1 MAGAGIAALLSAGAA
16 YAQTAPATADPETTA
31 ADAQTVEE
39 VIVVGVR
46 GSVARAVR
54 LKRDAATVQDSI
66 SALELGMFPDDN
78 VADSLSH
85 ITGVSISRT
94 AGGEGQSVSVRG
106 LGPEYTLSTFNGR
119 ILATDGAGRDFAYDV
134 LPSDV
139 ISGADV
145 IKGAEAAN
153 TEGAIG
159 GLINLRSASPFDRRG
174 QHGIIR
180 FEGDRNRMSELNGS
194 KLSAVYSN
202 TFLDDTLGLLVGVV
216 VEERD
221 DRTDVAGNDGGWT
234 RNPDPTDESWLWGN
248 AWGGN
253 IDPNNNGVL
262 DPEEYGLIGP
272 GQFRVGSILEEKKR
286 NA

>member
-1 MAGAGIAALLSAGAA
+1 M
-16 YAQTAPATADPETTA
+16 
-31 ADAQTVEE
+31 
-39 VIVVGVR
+39 VVGVR
-46 GSVARAVR
+46 ASVARAVKT
-54 LKRDAATVQDSI
+54 KRDATTVQDSI

-94 AGGEGQSVSVRG
+94 AGGEGQKVSVRG

-174 QHGIIR
+174 QQGIVR
-180 FEGDRNRMSELNGS
+180 LEGDRNQMS
-194 KLSAVYSN
+194 KLDGAQA
-202 TFLDDTLGLLVGVV
+202 LGRLQQHL
-216 VEERD
+216 RQ
-221 DRTDVAGNDGGWT
+221 RHA
-234 RNPDPTDESWLWGN
+234 RRP
-248 AWGGN
+248 
-253 IDPNNNGVL
+253 
-262 DPEEYGLIGP
+262 P
-272 GQFRVGSILEEKKR
+272 GRRPGK
-286 NA
+286 A